1 MAQYVAGSVALNTVP
16 PVTLPPCINL
26 SFTGFQIL
34 EPCGG
39 LNAPPYFHVAGSNG
53 PWFTAPAGGGGD
65 APLFLPAGAARGKLP
80 GAGAG
85 RVFCAAELGKPNP
98 MPPAVTGNAVFTH
111 VPPF

>member
-39 LNAPPYFHVAGSNG
+39 VNAPPYFHVAGANG
-53 PWFTAPAGGGGD
+53 ALFPAPPGRGGNSPPSFAARPRSGKWAAAGGWVGVVGVV
-65 APLFLPAGAARGKLP
+65 G

-85 RVFCAAELGKPNP
+85 GCAAE
-98 MPPAVTGNAVFTH
+98 
-111 VPPF
+111 